1 MTLTFTA
8 HLAAGDLLL
17 DTDLRGLDIVDTAQG
32 PVLQARACG
41 GLTAWSLRAGATATL
56 EHSLYQGLSA
66 PGTGGIATITLGG
79 QSQLLFETA
88 GRMLRAPL
96 DAAGLPGPAT
106 TFDLPGQGS
115 GASATLACRA
125 LKQGAVLYSVD
136 ATGALGGW
144 RADSGGK
151 ITGAVSTRGRDAA
164 YALDSAAELELAR
177 ADGAAYLLAADAGG
191 VTSYRSG
198 PGGGLEPAGQLGPG
212 DGLGIARPTALEVVQ
227 AFGRSWAILAAA
239 GSGSLSVMRLDP
251 GGALSPA
258 DHLIDTL
265 ATRFG
270 GVTALKVVKTGGRV
284 LVLAGG
290 ADDGLSLFTLV
301 PGGRLVHL
309 QTLAHD
315 SGLGL
320 ENVTAIEAAQLDD
333 ALQVFVASGTQ
344 GGITQFAL
352 PLDGL
357 ETIRVASRHGA
368 PLSGRDGADIFVLK
382 PSDQSLKITGFQPG
396 LDRIDTGLFP
406 MLRSPAQLR
415 LRETDTGAVL
425 KIGDSVIRILS
436 AEGRPLDA
444 AGLWPDG
451 FAGPDRVPVPDAP
464 MLRWTQGTAR
474 GERLAGHRGGDLI
487 EGGGG
492 GDILRGGAGAD
503 QLHGQRGA
511 DHVFGGGDGDL
522 LTGGGGGDRLVGRA
536 GPDRLLGNR
545 GEDRLIG
552 GKGADRLD
560 GGRGDDRLAGGAGAD
575 TFRFGPRHGRDTI
588 TDFTPGTD
596 HLRLTLPGQDFGDLA
611 LRAAGGDTVIRTG
624 AGRIL
629 LENISPADLG
639 PDDVLF
645 G

>member
-8 HLAAGDLLL
+8 RLAAGDLLL
-17 DTDLRGLDIVDTAQG
+17 DTDLRGLDIVETGQG
-32 PVLQARACG
+32 PVLHARAWG
-41 GLTAWSLRAGATATL
+41 GLTAWSLRDGATATL
-56 EHSLYQGLSA
+56 ENSLYQGFSA
-66 PGTGGIATITLGG
+66 PGMGGIAAVTLGG
-79 QSQLLFETA
+79 QSQLVFEGA

-96 DAAGLPGPAT
+96 DATGLPGTAT
-106 TFDLPGQGS
+106 TFDLPGQGV
-115 GASATLACRA
+115 ATLATQA
-125 LKQGAVLYSVD
+125 LKQGAVLYCVD
-136 ATGALGGW
+136 TTGALGGW
-144 RADSGGK
+144 HTDTGGQ
-151 ITGAVSTRGRDAA
+151 ITDAVTTRGRDAA
-164 YALDSAAELELAR
+164 YLLDSAAELEIAR
-177 ADGAAYLLAADAGG
+177 AGGSAYLLAADAGG
-191 VTSYRSG
+191 VTSYRSR
-198 PGGGLEPAGQLGPG
+198 PGGDLDPADHLGPG

-251 GGALSPA
+251 GGGLSPA
-258 DHLIDTL
+258 DHLVDTL

-270 GVTALKVVKTGGRV
+270 GVTALKVVKAGGRV

-309 QTLAHD
+309 ETLAHD

-320 ENVTAIEAAQLDD
+320 ENITAIEAAQLDD
-333 ALQVFVASGTQ
+333 VLQVFVASGTQ

-357 ETIRVASRHGA
+357 GHIRIAGRHGD
-368 PLSGRDGADIFVLK
+368 PLSGHDGADVFVLK
-382 PSDQSLKITGFQPG
+382 PAVQSLEITGFQPG

-406 MLRSPAQLR
+406 MLRSPAQLH
-415 LRETDTGAVL
+415 LHETDTGAVL
-425 KIGDSVIRILS
+425 KIGDSVIRIFS
-436 AEGRPLDA
+436 AEGSPLDA
-444 AGLWPDG
+444 ADLWPDG

-464 MLRWTQGTAR
+464 LLRWTQGTAR
-474 GERLAGHRGGDLI
+474 GDRLVGHRGGDLI

-492 GDILRGGAGAD
+492 ADILRGRAGAD

-511 DHVFGGGDGDL
+511 DHLFGGGGSDL
-522 LTGGGGGDRLVGRA
+522 LTGGLKGDRLAGRA

-552 GKGADRLD
+552 GTGADRLD
-560 GGRGDDRLAGGAGAD
+560 GGRGDDRLAGGGGAD
-575 TFRFGPRHGRDTI
+575 TFRFGARHGRDTI

-596 HLRLTLPGQDFGDLA
+596 HLRLTLPGLDFGDLT
-611 LRAAGGDTVIRTG
+611 LRAAGEDTVIRTG

-629 LENISPADLG
+629 LEDISPADLG
-639 PDDVLF
+639 PDDILF